1 MQPEEIIDYAM
12 PCMKAEKA
20 LKTVHDAVLEG
31 NLAFAMEHALAA
43 TAETRL
49 LFHSLKFMK
58 EKQDDFNVR

>member
-12 PCMKAEKA
+12 PCMMAEKA
-20 LKTVHDAVLEG
+20 LKAVHDAVLEN
-31 NLAFAMEHALAA
+31 NLALAMEHALAA

-58 EKQDDFNVR
+58 EKQDDIDLR